1 MVRITNSELA
11 ALIDDLRK
19 QLSELTQRVAQLEVG
34 PVAAPPPAAP
44 LPEPAR
50 VAAPPPPPAVSEA
63 PVISEPQVSEEELI
77 AISAALAAYLG
88 VRVHIR
94 QIRLIGSRAWAQ
106 EGRVSIQASHRL
118 HS

>member
-1 MVRITNSELA
+1 MVETTSASLESLIQDLRNEVA
-11 ALIDDLRK
+11 AL
-19 QLSELTQRVAQLEVG
+19 SERLAKLET
-34 PVAAPPPAAP
+34 PAAAPPAPAPAP
-44 LPEPAR
+44 V
-50 VAAPPPPPAVSEA
+50 VAAPPPPKAEA
-63 PVISEPQVSEEELI
+63 HTGLSQEELL

-94 QIRLIGSRAWAQ
+94 QIRLISSRAWAQ